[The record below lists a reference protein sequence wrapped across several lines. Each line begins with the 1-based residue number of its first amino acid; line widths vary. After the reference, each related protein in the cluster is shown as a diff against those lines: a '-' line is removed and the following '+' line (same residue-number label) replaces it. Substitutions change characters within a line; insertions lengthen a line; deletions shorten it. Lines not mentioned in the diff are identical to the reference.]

1 MELPSNRT
9 INKQRVAKFHDKI
22 TAALTHPEIEAFTSI
37 TEQYCREKEIS
48 AEQIAAA
55 LAILAN
61 GEKPLLM
68 KDAFKPTEF
77 LDGRGGARQGH
88 DREEARGRD
97 GRPGRQAGPRGFDEA
112 METFRV
118 EVGHV
123 NQVKPGNLVGAIANE
138 AGISGSRIGR
148 IAIYEDY
155 STIDL
160 PAGMPHAMFHELKKV
175 RVAGQQL
182 NISRPGEELVYATP
196 SAPQADGK
204 PKKAKKPKRK
214 VASELTTKAKM

>member
-1 MELPSNRT
+1 
-9 INKQRVAKFHDKI
+9 
-22 TAALTHPEIEAFTSI
+22 
-37 TEQYCREKEIS
+37 
-48 AEQIAAA
+48 

-61 GEKPLLM
+61 GVKPLLI

-77 LDGRGGARQGH
+77 FDGH
-88 DREEARGRD
+88 DRPRHGRDRDNGRERDRGRQD
-97 GRPGRQAGPRGFDEA
+97 GPRGFEEA

-118 EVGHV
+118 EVGHI
-123 NQVKPGNLVGAIANE
+123 NQVKAGNLVGAIANE

-148 IAIYEDY
+148 ISIYEDY

-182 NISRPGEELVYATP
+182 NISRPREELVDA
-196 SAPQADGK
+196 APAAPRPGE
-204 PKKAKKPKRK
+204 PKKATKTPKRD
-214 VASELTTKAKM
+214 VARERTTKANV